1 MSKAWDLRT
10 LQQSFTSSKVS
21 PAYTV
26 IGEDAYL
33 VQEAVVSIKNHFE
46 DLGVNFDF
54 NFECLYF
61 SEKKAADVVDV
72 IETLP
77 MMSPYRLVLIKEAH
91 LIKEKD
97 WDLLK
102 KSIEKG
108 LDHTVVVFIHEAK
121 FDKRKKIYKWI
132 SSQTQLVELV
142 TPYEN
147 QVPVW
152 IHYMAQKNGLS
163 LDQGAALQLLHLVGV
178 DLTEI
183 NNEILKLKNYYQDQ
197 KTKLVID
204 DILKVVS
211 KKRIE
216 SVFDLTACVAS
227 GNKPQSLQLLTDLID
242 QGQNEVGVISLIS
255 RHMRILKKILEHS
268 NLGLSQKQLSA
279 KIGVSPFFINQYLEQ
294 SRKWNLDKMNTVF
307 DLLLDTDKALKTS
320 PLSSKIWLEN
330 FVIQTCML
338 AQSVSSPG
346 SSRVSYGL

>member
-1 MSKAWDLRT
+1 MSKPWDLRT
-10 LQQSFTSSKVS
+10 LQQSFTSNKVCS
-21 PAYTV
+21 SYT
-26 IGEDAYL
+26 ITGEDAYL
-33 VQEAVVSIKNHFE
+33 TQEAVTNIKAYFE

-54 NFECLYF
+54 NFDCIYF
-61 SEKKAADVVDV
+61 SEKKAADVVDI

-102 KSIEKG
+102 KSMDKD
-108 LDHTVVVFIHEAK
+108 LSQTVIVFVHEAK

-132 SSQTQLVELV
+132 STNTQLVEMI

-147 QVPVW
+147 QVPTW
-152 IHYMAQKNGLS
+152 IHYMAQKSDLT

-178 DLTEI
+178 DLIEI
-183 NNEILKLKNYYQDQ
+183 NNEILKLKSFFHGQ
-197 KTKLVID
+197 KNKLEID

-216 SVFDLTACVAS
+216 SVFDLTSAVAM
-227 GNKPQSLQLLTDLID
+227 GQKALSLQLLSDLLD

-255 RHMRILKKILEHS
+255 RHMRILKKVIENT
-268 NLGLSQKQLSA
+268 NLNLSHKQLSA
-279 KIGVSPFFINQYLEQ
+279 KVGVSPFFVGQYIDQ
-294 SRKWNLDKMNTVF
+294 SRKWNLDKMDCVF
-307 DLLLDTDKALKTS
+307 ELLLDTDKALKSS

-330 FVIQTCML
+330 FVIQACYL
-338 AQSVSSPG
+338 SGQNQLNKEK
-346 SSRVSYGL
+346 GLSLG

>member
-1 MSKAWDLRT
+1 MSKPWDLRM
-10 LQQSFTSSKVS
+10 LQQSFTSSKVCS
-21 PAYTV
+21 AYT
-26 IGEDAYL
+26 IMGEDAYL
-33 VQEAVVSIKNHFE
+33 IQEAVANLKGHFE

-77 MMSPYRLVLIKEAH
+77 MMSPYRLVIVKEAQ

-102 KSIEKG
+102 KSMEKG
-108 LDHTVVVFIHEAK
+108 LAQTVIVFVHEGK
-121 FDKRKKIYKWI
+121 FDKRKKIFKWI
-132 SSQTQLVELV
+132 SSQTQIVELV

-147 QVPVW
+147 QVPIW
-152 IHYMAQKNGLS
+152 IHYMAHKNGLT

-178 DLTEI
+178 DLIEI
-183 NNEILKLKNYYQDQ
+183 NNEILKLKNFYQNQ
-197 KTKLVID
+197 KAKLEID

-216 SVFDLTACVAS
+216 SVFDLTNSVAS
-227 GNKPQSLQLLTDLID
+227 GNKALSLQLVTDLLD
-242 QGQNEVGVISLIS
+242 QGQSEIGVVSLIS

-268 NLGLSQKQLSA
+268 GEGLSQKQLSS
-279 KIGVSPFFINQYLEQ
+279 KIGVSPFFINQYIEQ
-294 SRKWNLDKMNTVF
+294 SRRWNLDKMAVVF
-307 DLLLDTDKALKTS
+307 DLLFETDRALKTS

-330 FVIQTCML
+330 FVMQTSLL
-338 AQSVSSPG
+338 AQKEMSLS
-346 SSRVSYGL
+346 

>member
-1 MSKAWDLRT
+1 MSKPWDLRA
-10 LQQSFTSSKVS
+10 LQQSFSSSKVC

-26 IGEDAYL
+26 MGEDAYL
-33 VQEAVVSIKNHFE
+33 IQEAVTSIKNYFE

-77 MMSPYRLVLIKEAH
+77 MMSPYRLVIVKEAH

-102 KSIEKG
+102 KSMDKG
-108 LDHTVVVFIHEAK
+108 LSQTVIVFVHEAK
-121 FDKRKKIYKWI
+121 FDKRKKIFKWI
-132 SSQTQLVELV
+132 SSETQVIELV

-152 IHYMAQKNGLS
+152 IHYMAQKNGLT

-178 DLTEI
+178 DLIEI
-183 NNEILKLKNYYQDQ
+183 NNEILKLKNFYQDQ
-197 KTKLVID
+197 KSKLEID

-216 SVFDLTACVAS
+216 SVFDLTNAVAM
-227 GNKPQSLQLLTDLID
+227 GQKPLSLQLLSDLLD
-242 QGQNEVGVISLIS
+242 QGQNEVGVVSLIS

-268 NLGLSQKQLSA
+268 GLGISQKQLSA
-279 KIGVSPFFINQYLEQ
+279 KIGVSPFFINQYIEQ
-294 SRKWNLDKMNTVF
+294 SRHWSLDKMDLVF
-307 DLLLDTDKALKTS
+307 ELLLDTDKALKTS

-330 FVIQTCML
+330 FVIQTCSL
-338 AQSVSSPG
+338 TASNRASISN
-346 SSRVSYGL
+346 L

>member
-1 MSKAWDLRT
+1 MSKAWDLKT
-10 LQQSFTSSKVS
+10 LQQSLAARKTCSV
-21 PAYTV
+21 YT
-26 IGEDAYL
+26 ILGEDAFL
-33 VQEAVVSIKNHFE
+33 IQEAVASIKTHFE
-46 DLGVNFDF
+46 DIGVNFDF
-54 NFECLYF
+54 NYECLFY
-61 SEKKAADVVDV
+61 SEKKAPDVIDV

-77 MMSPYRLVLIKEAH
+77 MMSPYRLVIVKEAQ

-97 WDLLK
+97 WELLQ

-108 LDHTVVVFIHEAK
+108 LDQTVIVFVHEAK
-121 FDKRKKIYKWI
+121 FDKRKKAYKWI

-147 QVPVW
+147 QVPAW
-152 IHYMAQKNGLS
+152 IHYMAQKIGLT

-183 NNEILKLKNYYQDQ
+183 NNEIVKLKNFFQNQ
-197 KTKLVID
+197 KTKLEID

-216 SVFDLTACVAS
+216 SVFDLTASVAS
-227 GNKPQSLQLLTDLID
+227 GNKPLSLQLLSDLLD

-268 NLGLSQKQLSA
+268 GMGISEKQLSS
-279 KIGVSPFFINQYLEQ
+279 KIGVSPFFISQYVAQ
-294 SRKWNLDKMNTVF
+294 SRKWTMSKMDCVF
-307 DLLLDTDKALKTS
+307 ELLLDTDKALKSS

-330 FVIQTCML
+330 FVIQTCYL
-338 AQSVSSPG
+338 ASTKDNSVN
-346 SSRVSYGL
+346 Y

>member
-1 MSKAWDLRT
+1 M
-10 LQQSFTSSKVS
+10 LQQSFTSSKVCS
-21 PAYTV
+21 AYT
-26 IGEDAYL
+26 IMGEDSYL
-33 VQEAVVSIKNHFE
+33 IQEAVTSLKNHFE

-61 SEKKAADVVDV
+61 SEKKAADVIDV

-77 MMSPYRLVLIKEAH
+77 MMSPYRLVIVKEAH

-102 KSIEKG
+102 KSMEKG
-108 LDHTVVVFIHEAK
+108 LAQTVVVFVHEAK
-121 FDKRKKIYKWI
+121 FDKRKKIFKWI
-132 SSQTQLVELV
+132 SSQTQVIELV

-152 IHYMAQKNGLS
+152 IHYMAQKNGLT

-178 DLTEI
+178 DLIEI
-183 NNEILKLKNYYQDQ
+183 NNEILKLKNYYADQ
-197 KTKLVID
+197 KTKLEID

-216 SVFDLTACVAS
+216 SVFDLTASVAMGQKS
-227 GNKPQSLQLLTDLID
+227 LSLQLLVDLLD

-268 NLGLSQKQLSA
+268 GLGMSQKQLSA
-279 KIGVSPFFINQYLEQ
+279 KIGVSPFFINQYIEQ
-294 SRKWNLDKMNTVF
+294 SRHWTMDKMDSVF
-307 DLLLDTDKALKTS
+307 ELLLDTDKALKTS

-330 FVIQTCML
+330 FVIQTCHL
-338 AQSVSSPG
+338 ASSKSNG
-346 SSRVSYGL
+346 LRSSSL

>member
-1 MSKAWDLRT
+1 MSKPWDLRA
-10 LQQSFTSSKVS
+10 LQQSFSSSKVC

-26 IGEDAYL
+26 MGEDSYL
-33 VQEAVVSIKNHFE
+33 IQEAVTSIKNYFE

-77 MMSPYRLVLIKEAH
+77 MMSPYRLVIVKEAH

-102 KSIEKG
+102 KSMDKG
-108 LDHTVVVFIHEAK
+108 LAQTVIVFVHEAK
-121 FDKRKKIYKWI
+121 FDKRKKIFKWI
-132 SSQTQLVELV
+132 SSETQVIELV

-152 IHYMAQKNGLS
+152 IHYMAQKNGLT

-178 DLTEI
+178 DLIEI
-183 NNEILKLKNYYQDQ
+183 NNEILKLKNFYQDQ
-197 KTKLVID
+197 KTKLEID

-216 SVFDLTACVAS
+216 SVFDLTNAVAM
-227 GNKPQSLQLLTDLID
+227 GQKPLSLQLLSDLLD
-242 QGQNEVGVISLIS
+242 QGQNEVGVVSLIS

-268 NLGLSQKQLSA
+268 GLGISQKQLSA
-279 KIGVSPFFINQYLEQ
+279 KIGVSPFFISQYIEQ
-294 SRKWNLDKMNTVF
+294 SRHWSLDKMDLVF
-307 DLLLDTDKALKTS
+307 ELLLDTDKALKTS

-330 FVIQTCML
+330 FVIQTCSL
-338 AQSVSSPG
+338 TSVKKATMMAK
-346 SSRVSYGL
+346 GL

>member
-1 MSKAWDLRT
+1 MSKPWDLRA
-10 LQQSFTSSKVS
+10 LQQSFSSSKVC

-26 IGEDAYL
+26 MGEDAYL
-33 VQEAVVSIKNHFE
+33 IQEAVTSIKNYFE

-77 MMSPYRLVLIKEAH
+77 MMSPYRLVIVKEAH

-102 KSIEKG
+102 KSMEKG
-108 LDHTVVVFIHEAK
+108 LSQTVIVFVHEAK
-121 FDKRKKIYKWI
+121 FDKRKKIFKWI
-132 SSQTQLVELV
+132 STETQVIELV

-152 IHYMAQKNGLS
+152 IHYMAQKNGLT

-178 DLTEI
+178 DLIEI
-183 NNEILKLKNYYQDQ
+183 NNEILKLKNFYQDQ
-197 KTKLVID
+197 KSKLEID

-216 SVFDLTACVAS
+216 SVFDLTNAVAM
-227 GNKPQSLQLLTDLID
+227 GQKPLSLQLLSDLLD
-242 QGQNEVGVISLIS
+242 QGQNEVGVVSLIS

-268 NLGLSQKQLSA
+268 GLGISQKQLSA
-279 KIGVSPFFINQYLEQ
+279 KIGVSPFFINQYIEQ
-294 SRKWNLDKMNTVF
+294 SRHWSLDKMDLVF
-307 DLLLDTDKALKTS
+307 ELLLDTDKALKTS

-330 FVIQTCML
+330 FVIQTCSLMASNRASASHL
-338 AQSVSSPG
+338 
-346 SSRVSYGL
+346 